1 MRVCESGH
9 TCACVGDLKFLSF
22 MAAFM
27 YYTVKDSCKKVQDF
41 SKICSVEYN
50 IYNLKLDLSIYQI
63 NSLIIIMTV
72 VLN

>member
-9 TCACVGDLKFLSF
+9 TCVCVGDLKLSF

-63 NSLIIIMTV
+63 NSLIIIAV